1 MEKASPDDEKDAMD
15 SASSS
20 EIDRIENVMHSSLQP
35 VAPRPEFVEGLHQ
48 RLTDPMSP
56 RVRFTRQYSS
66 QFILL
71 IIATLL
77 SGIVFILTASR
88 VIISLVREFKLTNS
102 RF

>member
-35 VAPRPEFVEGLHQ
+35 VAPRPEFGEGLHQ

-88 VIISLVREFKLTNS
+88 VIISLVREFRLTNS
-102 RF
+102 SF

>member
-88 VIISLVREFKLTNS
+88 VIISLVREFRLTNS
-102 RF
+102 SF